1 MPKLKYA
8 VVGTAAFLLLLVA
21 GCKTDQKTLPVTIL
35 HWNDFHAYNL
45 PYRMEMEGDTVLVGG
60 AAYLAGLLDSL
71 RAVSPRPVALHAGD
85 EFTGTPISAITEGES
100 QIPILNMIHPD
111 AFTVGNHEFDYGWE
125 TLKQR
130 ITEMD
135 FPVLCANILDKDT
148 GKPIALSKLIIERQ
162 GVKIGIIG
170 ITTRQLSGLVMQ
182 DVIDQLLVED
192 PIPIVNRLI
201 DELEP
206 ITDIQ
211 IALTHQGV
219 DEDKRLADG
228 CPRLD
233 LIVGGH
239 QHVRLFEPVVE
250 NGVPIL
256 QAGCYGQ
263 YLGIFKAEVDTRGD
277 RIVNYT
283 EKLLPVLTDS
293 IRPREDIAALVAE
306 QDKTISAELDRVVGE
321 LEEPW
326 VRRYIGESNV
336 GDWTADAMIRLTG
349 RDVAFIN
356 SGGLRKN
363 VPAGPVTLRD
373 LWELHPFGNTL
384 VAFDLTGA
392 ELQKIVRRF
401 AGERGVALQVGGMR
415 FKVKKGTGEIVELTV
430 QGKPV
435 HPDSIYHAV
444 ANSFVTGHAEKY
456 FGFDLGDR
464 PVTDLGI
471 VERDL
476 VKKAFEEEKT
486 VRSVVDGRIEIVE

>member
-1 MPKLKYA
+1 MPKLKYTLI
-8 VVGTAAFLLLLVA
+8 VLAAALLLLVA
-21 GCKTDQKTLPVTIL
+21 ACQVSRQPLPVTIL
-35 HWNDFHAYNL
+35 HWNDFHAYNQ
-45 PYRMEMEGDTVLVGG
+45 PYRLEMDGDTVLVGG

-100 QIPILNMIHPD
+100 QIPILNLIHPD
-111 AFTVGNHEFDYGWE
+111 AFTIGNHEFDYGWD

-130 ITEMD
+130 IAEME
-135 FPVLCANILDKDT
+135 FPVLCANILDKNT

-162 GVKIGIIG
+162 GVKIGVIG
-170 ITTRQLSGLVMQ
+170 ITTQQLSGLVMQ
-182 DVIDQLLVED
+182 DVIDQLQVED
-192 PIPIVNRLI
+192 PIPVVNRLL

-228 CPRLD
+228 CPRLE

-250 NGVPIL
+250 NGIPIL

-263 YLGIFKAEVDTRGD
+263 YLGIFQAEVDTKGN
-277 RIVNYT
+277 RIVNYS
-283 EKLLPVLTDS
+283 ERLLPVYTDS
-293 IRPREDIAALVAE
+293 IRPREDIAALVARQE
-306 QDKTISAELDRVVGE
+306 KTISAELDRVVGY
-321 LEEPW
+321 LETPW
-326 VRRYIGESNV
+326 VRQYIGESNV
-336 GDWTADAMIRLTG
+336 GDWTADAMLRLTG

-356 SGGLRKN
+356 SGGLRKD
-363 VPAGPVTLRD
+363 VPAGAVTLRD

-384 VAFDLTGA
+384 MAFDLTGA
-392 ELQKIVRRF
+392 ELEKIVRRF
-401 AGERGVALQVGGMR
+401 GDERGVALQVGGMR
-415 FKVKKGTGEIVELTV
+415 FKVKKGTGEIIELTV

-435 HPDSIYHAV
+435 HPDSTYRVV
-444 ANSFVTGHAEKY
+444 ANSFVAGHAEKY

-471 VERDL
+471 VDRDL

-486 VRSVVDGRIEIVE
+486 VRSVTDGRITVVE